1 MKSKRKKNDNDIS
14 RNLTAREKYAILLAN
29 TDRTDAAGRTGMGES
44 SSSYI
49 TGPRGD
55 NRARSEAA
63 AAYRA
68 AYGPGDIRTDGR
80 IGQRAY
86 DKTYKG
92 AQDYASKRK
101 QEMFKRGQD
110 IKNQKFSP
118 AKELESDRMVERSS
132 NMSEYMYDESTRKKM
147 KRQGK

>member
-29 TDRTDAAGRTGMGES
+29 TDRTDPTGRTGMGET

-49 TGPRGD
+49 TGPRGTS
-55 NRARSEAA
+55 RASTAAA
-63 AAYRA
+63 AAYNKTEDARKSK
-68 AYGPGDIRTDGR
+68 YPGRGEA
-80 IGQRAY
+80 GQRAH
-86 DKTYKG
+86 DKTLTG
-92 AQDYASKRK
+92 AKDYARKRK

-118 AKELESDRMVERSS
+118 AP
-132 NMSEYMYDESTRKKM
+132 KK
-147 KRQGK
+147 

>member
-1 MKSKRKKNDNDIS
+1 MKQPNPNPQNALPIKALAKKK
-14 RNLTAREKYAILLAN
+14 AAK
-29 TDRTDAAGRTGMGES
+29 RTDAAGRSGMGES

-55 NRARSEAA
+55 NRARSSAA
-63 AAYRA
+63 AAYNKAEA
-68 AYGPGDIRTDGR
+68 AAKPTSRRGET
-80 IGQRAY
+80 GQAAY

-118 AKELESDRMVERSS
+118 AKELESNRMVERSS
-132 NMSEYMYDESTRKKM
+132 NVSEYMYDESTRKKM